1 MKNHINENKK
11 QDEKPNHTRIQ
22 VIVSDSNLY
31 NRQEAA
37 NILNMSKTD
46 LQDLL
51 DKNEI
56 HYMVIQGNIYIDEYD
71 LWDWMYKQN
80 PIMIKNK
87 NPQLDLFAN

>member
-1 MKNHINENKK
+1 MNNQNKY
-11 QDEKPNHTRIQ
+11 QDEKPNHTHIQ

-37 NILNMSKTD
+37 NLLNLSKND
-46 LQDLL
+46 LQALL

-56 HYMVIQGNIYIDEYD
+56 HSFVIQDKIYIDEID
-71 LWDWMYKQN
+71 LWNWMYKQN